1 MIETPTPKGWDTSP
15 LMVRRGDLSSSGLE
29 MLKQANCAQTL
40 SGGTGIS
47 GGAPTI
53 RSFGWNE
60 GSELEPNMTWIRV
73 SNRDVTDKKTHRTW
87 ENHKGIGGGR
97 FEVFDGLEDSKPVVS
112 FT

>member
-1 MIETPTPKGWDTSP
+1 MGYLATYSRKGG
-15 LMVRRGDLSSSGLE
+15 LIVVRLGNAG
-29 MLKQANCAQTL
+29 ANCAQTL

-97 FEVFDGLEDSKPVVS
+97 FEVFDGLEDSKLVVS